1 MQATAGA
8 RAAGPVGAPR
18 CSQSLVLQGA
28 ELRPPALRAAAAAA
42 PSPRYTSAME
52 RHGAGRPGR
61 GRCRA
66 LRERLGGR
74 SFSRSLPRPL
84 RSTPA

>member
-1 MQATAGA
+1 MQAAAGA

-28 ELRPPALRAAAAAA
+28 ELRPPALRAAAAA

-74 SFSRSLPRPL
+74 SFSRSLPRLL